1 MQLNAALERLDDVKV
16 GDTQKDNESQTMTTA
31 TANRFIMYSILDEF
45 KLNDS
50 KMPSAMV
57 NGGGDERNAR
67 NPGDIGTGFISH
79 IENETIGLVYI
90 VDASRTPDT
99 LTFFGAEPKRLTQL
113 PQPGEMFGYV
123 FNEKYLVRAVRAKY
137 ESGIEVLQKNQYT
150 AWLMDIGCT
159 VVVKQ
164 TLCNHYEVT
173 EIAKT
178 IPAYAKCFQLLEIP
192 DRTTVFDLLHLRIQY
207 KVILFEDDLGFVN
220 IQSAGANPFAVDQQ
234 NEWNFYLYY
243 LGSNHMNGFSSH
255 RANKQ
260 VKPTENTTARAAA
273 RKSPPRTMTAIQSP
287 PLARPKITNPFL
299 DGSYDVENIPMGSLA
314 ITKSNNPFFSDS
326 TENLYETS
334 QAKQKFVNFKFN
346 KVIPFRYYFS
356 I

>member
-1 MQLNAALERLDDVKV
+1 MQLNSALERLNDVKI

-31 TANRFIMYSILDEF
+31 TANKFIMYSILDEF

-67 NPGDIGTGFISH
+67 NPGDIGTGYISH

-90 VDASRTPDT
+90 VDVCRTPDT
-99 LTFFGAEPKRLTQL
+99 LTFFGVEPKRLTQL

-123 FNEKYLVRAVRAKY
+123 FNEKYLVRAIRVKY
-137 ESGIEVLQKNQYT
+137 ESGVEVLQKNQYS

-178 IPAYAKCFQLLEIP
+178 IPAYAKCFQLLDIP
-192 DRTTVFDLLHLRIQY
+192 DRTTVYDLLHLRIQY
-207 KVILFEDDLGFVN
+207 KVIFFENGMGFVN
-220 IQSAGANPFAVDQQ
+220 IQCAGANPFAVDQQ

-243 LGSNHMNGFSSH
+243 LGNNHMNGFSSH
-255 RANKQ
+255 RVNKQ
-260 VKPTENTTARAAA
+260 VKPIENTTPEP
-273 RKSPPRTMTAIQSP
+273 SPTTMAAIQSP
-287 PLARPKITNPFL
+287 PLERTKSTNPFL
-299 DGSYDVENIPMGSLA
+299 KGSYDVEIIPMGSLA

-346 KVIPFRYYFS
+346 KVIPFFYYFS